1 MKLIKIKE
9 SILIYISVCTLVTAT
24 WYIRDSFID
33 PVHRLWSRLITT
45 FLFIIASMVYLYF
58 IEKSTDKPNYKKL
71 FYLTFFYSLFIYL
84 NILLRK

>member
-1 MKLIKIKE
+1 MKSIKIKE
-9 SILIYISVCTLVTAT
+9 SILIYISVCTFVTAT

-33 PVHRLWSRLITT
+33 PVHRLWARLITT
-45 FLFIIASMVYLYF
+45 FLFVIASMVYLYF
-58 IEKSTDKPNYKKL
+58 KEKSTDKPNYKKL

>member
-1 MKLIKIKE
+1 MKSIKIKE
-9 SILIYISVCTLVTAT
+9 SILIYISVCTIVTAT

-33 PVHRLWSRLITT
+33 PVHRLWARLIST
-45 FLFIIASMVYLYF
+45 FLFVIASMVYLYF
-58 IEKSTDKPNYKKL
+58 KEKSTDKPNYKIL